1 MTEQPNDKGLV
12 PHAKDGRY
20 NGNHGGSQDILNDG
34 FEVGLLASEDGR
46 RVSALYS
53 FYGQEFRGVQISTN
67 AVRVV

>member
-1 MTEQPNDKGLV
+1 MPKMVDTMETMVG
-12 PHAKDGRY
+12 AR
-20 NGNHGGSQDILNDG
+20 DILDYG

-53 FYGQEFRGVQISTN
+53 FYGREFRGVRISTN